1 MLPLLLWLA
10 LDWRAEFCGHSVPF
24 AGTTYFAADYIMVEI
39 EVLPDKSTPIRLASG
54 EFHLRINGKKE
65 LLAPET
71 PGMVA
76 ASLQYSDWSQRA
88 RLEAQAGPVIV
99 GAPRQQPRF
108 PGDTRPG
115 QPPNR
120 PGNRQD
126 DRPAAKTDA
135 EAVID
140 AALPEGP
147 TLGPT
152 KGLVYFPYRG
162 KLKGLKT
169 IELLW
174 GERIL
179 KLQ

>member
-24 AGTTYFAADYIMVEI
+24 AGTTYFTSDYIVVEI

-54 EFHLRINGKKE
+54 EFHLRINGKKD

-76 ASLQYSDWSQRA
+76 ASLQYSDWSQRP

-108 PGDTRPG
+108 PGDTRTR
-115 QPPNR
+115 QPRQDNR
-120 PGNRQD
+120 P
-126 DRPAAKTDA
+126 PTKTDA